1 MPRWSFTHMI
11 AVFAAAL
18 ALVGCPPVTP
28 DPEPVAN
35 FSATP
40 RSGNTGLRVAFT
52 DLSSTVADGPV
63 TSWQWNFGDGGR
75 STEPNPVHTY
85 LAAGNFNVS
94 LTVTSSGGSH
104 TRTRAGYIRVESP
117 QGSAQ
122 LDEEGGTASANGVSI
137 TVAAGG
143 LEGNVNFG
151 ITRVNREINF
161 NVFETIN
168 RVGDTFTIT
177 HDNDRTDMSTTG
189 DAAVDP
195 VLLAIPYA
203 EDVVPTGSRVPAKV
217 HIIAQLEDG
226 LVVPIL
232 GEIRSG
238 SVVASVTGLPASAL
252 YTVIYRPDGVLEHV
266 ATSQP
271 GKAATG
277 TNWNDFWDVSLSPEL
292 LGQLTALRLGNIQ
305 NPSSFSNEEFTEGQL
320 DETLLAL
327 RSGLQATQSAFESVL
342 SRSPRLVTLA
352 GAHTVTFFNMVDLY
366 PTAIGGIDSVFYAG
380 SPFGSVVVDPR
391 QLLAISTWNA
401 DRLAANPE
409 NTDIAQVLG
418 ANQAI
423 AEVVTRA
430 VVDGYDYPEVNVTSA
445 ADGGAVSFVAG
456 IAEGLALHVGQ
467 EIGGIGANRSQ
478 LEGDFALLSTPVLS
492 PIDAEVAGYAAASQD
507 FFRFVLNHYQPEPAL
522 AYVAQGTGPV
532 KGLLEE
538 IRLALDSVN
547 LLTYDAA
554 ARLTA
559 GAIDN
564 AFFAHLNVPLGEA
577 YLNYA
582 LDLAFEHGANGVL
595 RSSDEGRLP
604 LVLDEDR
611 FAPEAIE
618 DAAIAGA
625 TGGADVELSAIPP
638 LSTRVARLAVTPDS
652 DTLTLTFN
660 RDEWTA
666 DTRNQSITV
675 VVYREGLPG
684 TVLPSNGSTLVFED
698 YEADLGA
705 TNATF
710 YIVVVNNSFSV
721 TNGVSITAEAAV
733 AAQAD

>member
-1 MPRWSFTHMI
+1 MFT
-11 AVFAAAL
+11 VFAAAL

-40 RSGNTGLRVAFT
+40 RSGNTGLRVTFT

-104 TRTRAGYIRVESP
+104 TRTRTGYIRVESP

-122 LDEEGGTASANGVSI
+122 LDEEGGIASANGVSI
-137 TVAAGG
+137 TVAAGA

-189 DAAVDP
+189 DGAVEP

-217 HIIAQLEDG
+217 HILAQLEDG
-226 LVVPIL
+226 IVVPIL

-238 SVVASVTGLPASAL
+238 SVVASVTGLPATAL
-252 YTVIYRPDGVLEHV
+252 YTVVYRPDGVLERV

-277 TNWNDFWDVSLSPEL
+277 TNWNDFWDVSLSPAL
-292 LGQLTALRLGNIQ
+292 LNQLTALRLGNILS
-305 NPSSFSNEEFTEGQL
+305 PSSFGDLEFTEEQL

-327 RSGLQATQSAFESVL
+327 RDGLQATQGAFEGVL
-342 SRSPRLVTLA
+342 SRSPRLVTLS
-352 GAHTVTFFNMVDLY
+352 GAHTVTFFNMVELY
-366 PTAIGGIDSVFYAG
+366 PSAIGSIDSVFYAG

-401 DRLAANPE
+401 DRLGADPQ

-418 ANQAI
+418 ASQVI

-430 VVDGYDYPEVNVTSA
+430 VVDGYDYPEVTMASA

-456 IAEGLALHVGQ
+456 ITEGLALHVGQ

-478 LEGDFALLSTPVLS
+478 LDGDFALLSTPVFS
-492 PIDAEVAGYAAASQD
+492 PIDADMAGYAAASQD

-538 IRLALDSVN
+538 IRIALDSAN
-547 LLTYDAA
+547 LLNYDTAS
-554 ARLTA
+554 RLTA

-564 AFFAHLNVPLGEA
+564 AFFAHLDVPLGEA

-582 LDLAFEHGANGVL
+582 LDLAFEHGPSGVL

-604 LVLDEDR
+604 LVLDEER

-618 DAAIAGA
+618 DGAIVGA
-625 TGGADVELSAIPP
+625 TGGADVELSAILP
-638 LSTRVARLAVTPDS
+638 LSTRIARLAVAPDS

-698 YEADLGA
+698 YEADLGSA
-705 TNATF
+705 NATF

-721 TNGVSITAEAAV
+721 TNGVSITAEATVAV
-733 AAQAD
+733 PAD

>member
-1 MPRWSFTHMI
+1 MPRWSFTHMFT
-11 AVFAAAL
+11 VFAAAL

-40 RSGNTGLRVAFT
+40 RSGNTGLRVTFT

-104 TRTRAGYIRVESP
+104 TRTRTGYIRVESP

-122 LDEEGGTASANGVSI
+122 LDEEGGIASANGVSI
-137 TVAAGG
+137 TVAAGA

-189 DAAVDP
+189 DGAVEP

-217 HIIAQLEDG
+217 HILAQLEDG
-226 LVVPIL
+226 IVVPIL

-238 SVVASVTGLPASAL
+238 SVVASVTGLPATAL
-252 YTVIYRPDGVLEHV
+252 YTVVYRPDGVLERV

-277 TNWNDFWDVSLSPEL
+277 TNWNDFWDVSLSPAL
-292 LGQLTALRLGNIQ
+292 LNQLTALRLGNILS
-305 NPSSFSNEEFTEGQL
+305 PSSFGDLEFTEEQL

-327 RSGLQATQSAFESVL
+327 RDGLQATQGAFEGVL
-342 SRSPRLVTLA
+342 SRSPRLVTLS
-352 GAHTVTFFNMVDLY
+352 GAHTVTFFNMVELY
-366 PTAIGGIDSVFYAG
+366 PSAIGSIDSVFYAG

-401 DRLAANPE
+401 DRLGADPQ

-418 ANQAI
+418 ASQVI

-430 VVDGYDYPEVNVTSA
+430 VVDGYDYPEVTMASA

-456 IAEGLALHVGQ
+456 ITEGLALHVGQ

-478 LEGDFALLSTPVLS
+478 LDGDFALLSTPVFS
-492 PIDAEVAGYAAASQD
+492 PIDADMAGYAAASQD

-538 IRLALDSVN
+538 IRIALDSAN
-547 LLTYDAA
+547 LLNYDTAS
-554 ARLTA
+554 RLTA

-564 AFFAHLNVPLGEA
+564 AFFAHLDVPLGEA

-582 LDLAFEHGANGVL
+582 LDLAFEHGPSGVL

-604 LVLDEDR
+604 LVLDEER

-618 DAAIAGA
+618 DGAIVGA
-625 TGGADVELSAIPP
+625 TGGADVELSAILP
-638 LSTRVARLAVTPDS
+638 LSTRIARLAVAPDS

-698 YEADLGA
+698 YEADLGSA
-705 TNATF
+705 NATF

-721 TNGVSITAEAAV
+721 TNGVSITAEATVAV
-733 AAQAD
+733 PAD